1 MGESGGGGER
11 ERGRPALASLPLLPD
26 DKEALLSEGR
36 SKSSPPLGGQEVGPS
51 IPPSLPPSLAALAQ
65 DLGSEHLH
73 VAEAEDEE
81 EERLPP
87 GADVLMGGGREG
99 GKEGGGKGQGEE
111 RSEKCMG

>member
-1 MGESGGGGER
+1 
-11 ERGRPALASLPLLPD
+11 
-26 DKEALLSEGR
+26 
-36 SKSSPPLGGQEVGPS
+36 
-51 IPPSLPPSLAALAQ
+51 
-65 DLGSEHLH
+65 LH

-111 RSEKCMG
+111 RREKCMG